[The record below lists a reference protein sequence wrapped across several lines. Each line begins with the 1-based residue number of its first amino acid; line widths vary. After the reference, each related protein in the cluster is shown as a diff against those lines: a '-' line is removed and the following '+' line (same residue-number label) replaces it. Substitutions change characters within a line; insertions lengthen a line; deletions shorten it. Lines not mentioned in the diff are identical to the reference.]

1 MRNYQN
7 LSKLRDKFTLKKYSS
22 INNIGTNPKM
32 IDLVSLFYF
41 FEKRFKI
48 INLYSYINNR
58 NEKFGKLNYIN
69 NINNVYYP
77 ENDQIDMSQ
86 IFIKKSFNSF
96 INTRHERIIDSKF
109 NIISLLFIFYLFLL
123 ICYNITQKRKN
134 AHKLKHE
141 LIHLSNTDNS
151 KSTKDNNKSIVN
163 QVFIFP
169 IDST

>member
-7 LSKLRDKFTLKKYSS
+7 LTKLRDKFTLKKYSS

-48 INLYSYINNR
+48 INLYAYIDNL
-58 NEKFGKLNYIN
+58 NEKFGKLNHIN
-69 NINNVYYP
+69 NSNNVYYP

-96 INTRHERIIDSKF
+96 INIRHERIIDSKF

-134 AHKLKHE
+134 THKLEHE
-141 LIHLSNTDNS
+141 LIHLSN
-151 KSTKDNNKSIVN
+151 I
-163 QVFIFP
+163 
-169 IDST
+169 

>member
-41 FEKRFKI
+41 FVKRFKI

-69 NINNVYYP
+69 NINNVYYS

-96 INTRHERIIDSKF
+96 INIRHERIIDSKF

-123 ICYNITQKRKN
+123 
-134 AHKLKHE
+134 
-141 LIHLSNTDNS
+141 
-151 KSTKDNNKSIVN
+151 
-163 QVFIFP
+163 
-169 IDST
+169 